1 MGPEWSKL
9 FSRSGAAASLKRS
22 RPFWSCEASLHVHVL
37 FLLACVSVILDS
49 TSLQHWGYK
58 VLSTLL
64 RTQPEM
70 SRADKF
76 TRPPTLVFPVLPLR
90 CLCQNS
96 LLSPNRRFSFLMRK
110 DCLLLSVWSYSLNTL
125 PDSVWAKHT
134 ILFGGSAQTLGL
146 FPSEKSELN
155 PFRLHLK
162 ATAAFSCSILLV
174 KCLLKAENTGRTSK
188 IKPYPSAILK
198 IFSCFAS
205 KYILVL
211 LTIPICDTF

>member
-64 RTQPEM
+64 RTKPEM

-125 PDSVWAKHT
+125 PGSVWAKHT

-155 PFRLHLK
+155 PVRLHLK
-162 ATAAFSCSILLV
+162 LL
-174 KCLLKAENTGRTSK
+174 LLSAVQSYWWSVSWRQRTQGEH
-188 IKPYPSAILK
+188 LK
-198 IFSCFAS
+198 SSHIRQPFWRSS
-205 KYILVL
+205 VVL
-211 LTIPICDTF
+211 LQNTFLFC